1 MTLPLKQLE
10 QVGLFRGIA
19 AAELEEMLRCLGGY
33 TRAFREGEAIFLDS
47 DTIRSVG
54 VILRGAVRMT
64 KEDPDGNRSL
74 LALLRAGELFG
85 ETFACGSLHQSQV
98 SFWAAA
104 DGEALF
110 LPFSKA
116 LHTCSHACPFHQRLV
131 ENMVR
136 SIGDKNVQL
145 MEKIEVLSRK
155 TLRDKILTCLRQQAR
170 QQGSRRFTLPFGRQ
184 ELADYLCAD
193 RSALTRELGRMQA
206 EGLLSFQKNTFQLPP
221 EA

>member
-1 MTLPLKQLE
+1 
-10 QVGLFRGIA
+10 
-19 AAELEEMLRCLGGY
+19 
-33 TRAFREGEAIFLDS
+33 
-47 DTIRSVG
+47 
-54 VILRGAVRMT
+54 
-64 KEDPDGNRSL
+64 
-74 LALLRAGELFG
+74 
-85 ETFACGSLHQSQV
+85 
-98 SFWAAA
+98 
-104 DGEALF
+104 
-110 LPFSKA
+110 
-116 LHTCSHACPFHQRLV
+116 
-131 ENMVR
+131 MVR

-193 RSALTRELGRMQA
+193 RSALSRELGRMQA